1 MAGLDLSA
9 NAPTT
14 VASAAIALSIPV
26 PSHFGAEAEG
36 LAAKRLDASL
46 GAGAD
51 EGMCQW
57 PISFMCR
64 EDFRKGEFL
73 FKIGERA
80 EKLYYINKGVIR
92 LPELNCNV
100 KAGQVIG
107 EMGIFSP
114 GKERTASAVAEDEV
128 ETYTMGCDEVK
139 RLFSRDPGLGIN
151 MIQLSIKRMIENLK
165 AETAARERIKTELRV
180 ARDIQASMLPRTFPP
195 FPGRKDFEIYAMM
208 EPAKEVGGDLYDFFL
223 VDEKRLCVIVGDVSG
238 KGVPAALF
246 MAISKALLKSE
257 AMRGYSA
264 SEIVARVNNLISP
277 ENPECMFVTVF
288 CLILNTETGEA
299 ECCSGG
305 HNAPL
310 LCTNGGAVN
319 YLDTPSGMVV
329 GFQANSDYQ
338 SKTIRL
344 KPGEMLLL
352 YTDGVTE
359 AQNPRSE
366 CFSENRLR
374 ECVSALRHLELREVI
389 DGVKREVVLHAQ
401 TQPQSDDITMLA
413 LKYWGPANLCSNGS
427 RP

>member
-1 MAGLDLSA
+1 
-9 NAPTT
+9 
-14 VASAAIALSIPV
+14 V
-26 PSHFGAEAEG
+26 
-36 LAAKRLDASL
+36 K
-46 GAGAD
+46 
-51 EGMCQW
+51 
-57 PISFMCR
+57 
-64 EDFRKGEFL
+64 DFRKGEFL

-92 LPELNCNV
+92 LPELNCYV

-114 GKERTASAVAEDEV
+114 GKERTASAVAEDDV
-128 ETYTMGCDEVK
+128 EAYTMGCDDVK

-264 SEIVARVNNLISP
+264 SEIVARGKQPDFS

-288 CLILNTETGEA
+288 CLILNTETVKL
-299 ECCSGG
+299 
-305 HNAPL
+305 NV
-310 LCTNGGAVN
+310 AV
-319 YLDTPSGMVV
+319 
-329 GFQANSDYQ
+329 A
-338 SKTIRL
+338 
-344 KPGEMLLL
+344 
-352 YTDGVTE
+352 
-359 AQNPRSE
+359 A
-366 CFSENRLR
+366 
-374 ECVSALRHLELREVI
+374 
-389 DGVKREVVLHAQ
+389 
-401 TQPQSDDITMLA
+401 TMLR
-413 LKYWGPANLCSNGS
+413 CSA
-427 RP
+427 PKAAP